1 MPPDQ
6 PPPLRRKPGPPT
18 PGTTVVGGL
27 PWLTATGQPADAAAR
42 PTAESPAAGWDVF
55 PPTNAPPAVAGDTTA
70 FDFAARANTSTR
82 RGRGGSRSPSAST
95 PRPGWLDAVLG
106 RDEATDFRAKLARFR
121 HRIDVAVRRSPPF
134 TVSLCVHVAGILV
147 LALIFVRL
155 DRDRR
160 RPIDLSFASEAAVP
174 AEQPGVQ
181 LVEPEPEPKPES
193 EPEVKEPEKPVEDPI
208 AAPEVEKVEPLQALG
223 DEPAPA
229 AAPAIG
235 SLLDGREPGRRERLV
250 AAYGGSDATEAA
262 VAKAL
267 AWLARQQGKDGLWSL
282 QGPYRDGASQEN
294 KLAATALALLAF
306 QGAGN
311 TPTAGTHQRIV
322 AAAWT
327 ALLAKQVAG
336 NGGETDDELRRSGV
350 GRFEISLTDPPAR
363 QGLYAHAQATI
374 ALCELYG
381 MTKDR
386 AYEQPARRAVAYAV
400 AAQGPN
406 GGWRYEPGQDGDMS
420 VTGWY
425 MMALKSAQMAGI
437 DVPTETFANLN
448 RFLDTVAV
456 DGGRRYGYRHERL
469 AGPVAA
475 DDARL
480 VRTAAGPV
488 TDAISAEGLLSRQ
501 YLGWPRDRPEL
512 TAGMDVLLGAKFL
525 DWEADKDVYAW
536 YYITQV
542 VHHAGGQP
550 WQRWNDRMK
559 EILPAVQVAR
569 GSEQG
574 SWDPALD
581 KWGPWG
587 GRLFTT
593 CFCTYMLEVYY
604 RHLPLYGEQAV
615 AGGP

>member
-6 PPPLRRKPGPPT
+6 PPSPRRKPGPPT

-27 PWLTATGQPADAAAR
+27 PWLTATGQP
-42 PTAESPAAGWDVF
+42 PAATSPRPAEPPTGAPEVF
-55 PPTNAPPAVAGDTTA
+55 PQAPEPATLSGDAPA
-70 FDFAARANTSTR
+70 FDFAARSDTAAR
-82 RGRGGSRSPSAST
+82 RARTGSRRPTASP
-95 PRPGWLDAVLG
+95 PRRGWLDAVLG
-106 RDEATDFRAKLARFR
+106 PEEAADFRTKL
-121 HRIDVAVRRSPPF
+121 HRIRGRIDAAVRRSPPF

-147 LALIFVRL
+147 LALLFVRSE
-155 DRDRR
+155 RDRR
-160 RPIDLSFASEAAVP
+160 RPIDLSFAAAAPVE

-181 LVEPEPEPKPES
+181 VVEPEPEPEPES
-193 EPEVKEPEKPVEDPI
+193 EPEVQEQEKPVADPI

-223 DEPAPA
+223 DAPA
-229 AAPAIG
+229 AATAPAIG
-235 SLLDGREPGRRERLV
+235 ALLDGREPGTRERLV
-250 AAYGGSDATEAA
+250 AAFGGSDATEAA

-267 AWLARQQGKDGLWSL
+267 DWLARQQGKDGLWSL
-282 QGPYRDGASQEN
+282 QGPYRDGANQEN

-311 TPTAGTHQRIV
+311 TPTAGTHQRVV
-322 AAAWT
+322 AAGWA

-336 NGGETDDELRRSGV
+336 NADATDDELRRSGV

-400 AAQGPN
+400 AAQGRN

-469 AGPVAA
+469 AALVDA
-475 DDARL
+475 DDAKL

-488 TDAISAEGLLSRQ
+488 TDAISAEGLLCRQ

-512 TAGMDVLLGAKFL
+512 TAGVEVLLRSKFL

-542 VHHAGGQP
+542 VHHGGGQP
-550 WQRWNDRMK
+550 WVRWNDRMK
-559 EILPAVQVAR
+559 ELLPAVQVAR

-604 RHLPLYGEQAV
+604 RHLPLYGEEAV